1 MAAIDARV
9 LTPFRLCAISFV
21 WGCVVWQAGIWF
33 PAYRSLT
40 ETCQPGPSGEC
51 TVTES
56 SSTSV
61 AVNGYGVLYWLAVPV
76 IASALASG
84 LALASERVAGRVSR
98 PLAWCVAAA
107 MWVVVLIS
115 MASVGL
121 FFVPSAL
128 LLSIAAA
135 RMGGATEVPAPAG

>member
-1 MAAIDARV
+1 MAAIGDTV
-9 LTPFRLCAISFV
+9 LSPFRLCAISFV
-21 WGCVVWQAGIWF
+21 WGCVVLAAGIWF

-56 SSTSV
+56 SSTLV
-61 AVNGYGVLYWLAVPV
+61 AVNGYGVLYWLAIPV

-84 LALASERVAGRVSR
+84 LALASERVAGRLSR
-98 PLAWCVAAA
+98 TLTWCVAAA
-107 MWVVVLIS
+107 TWAVTVIS

-121 FFVPSAL
+121 FFVPSAV

-135 RMGGATEVPAPAG
+135 RMGGATEGPALAG